1 MDLEALCPPSDLVAD
16 LANLSTSVGGDTSGA
31 KTRRLIAYLNEAE
44 VAAQEQG
51 LRSTD
56 FEEKNFA
63 VQLTEAFRASKG
75 MLQSAWQKLHDRELP
90 N

>member
-1 MDLEALCPPSDLVAD
+1 MDLEALCPPAELTAD
-16 LANLSTSVGGDTSGA
+16 LANLQTSIGGDTSGE
-31 KTRRLIAYLNEAE
+31 KTRRLLAYLSRAE

-56 FEEKNFA
+56 YEEKTFA
-63 VQLTEAFRASKG
+63 VQLTDAFRACRG
-75 MLQSAWQKLHDRELP
+75 VLQSNWQHLHDRELP